1 VVVRVEL
8 ILLVVLVKMVDLVVA
23 LMDNPAFLGEQ
34 EVNQIHPLLEIP
46 HHIKMMVAQEVTGI
60 LVITD

>member
-1 VVVRVEL
+1 MV
-8 ILLVVLVKMVDLVVA
+8 LVVMVDLVVE
-23 LMDNPAFLGEQ
+23 LRENPAVLGEQ